1 MMTTSQNSGYPGPSR
16 PEPSVTA
23 ALEQN
28 VSAVELVRVLD
39 DYLADLQAG
48 KAADRSAVLAAHP
61 QLAGQL
67 EQCLAGIEFIHRAG
81 RTAGEL
87 PAQLGDFRIRREIG
101 RGGMGVVFEAEQL
114 SLHRIVALKILR
126 FGVADKEALD
136 RFRYEAETV
145 AKLHHTNIVPI
156 FAIGSEHGVNFYA
169 MQYIQ
174 GRSLADVIQR
184 RRPSSVVSG
193 AGYPSGPPAGRLAQA
208 SGSHPPAAT
217 DNGPLTT
224 DKVSPSPQRKTPT
237 LADIAGWGLQA
248 AEALAHA
255 HGRGV
260 IHRDIKPSN
269 LLLDDEGTLWLTD
282 FGLAKRIDEV
292 TLTLTGA
299 ILGTPRYMS
308 PEQAAATRQPVDH
321 RTDIYSLGATLYEL
335 VTGQPV
341 FAAATPHEVISQIIT
356 AEPRPPRHFDRSLP
370 RDLETIVLK
379 CLAKEPTRRYQ
390 TAHELADDLRAF
402 LDGRPI
408 AARRL
413 GVLARATRWVKKRR
427 KMATTMAAVATCV
440 AALFVGG
447 FVTWRLHEESLLG
460 RLNVSTSG
468 PSLVA
473 EVLDND
479 DRPVVPSFPVPSS
492 QPVALREGSYQVR
505 LSSPGMLSQTYPLEV
520 ERGSNHYV
528 DARLEDRWMW
538 PPLELKPDEFVE
550 PVKFGERTDL
560 LVYRQSDQSLRR
572 LDGATGKP
580 VWPQILVLDKSNL
593 PAGENL
599 DEWKSLLASNFD
611 PWQSSW
617 LATPAADLDGDG
629 AADLIFASR
638 KRSALIAV
646 SGKTG
651 KVLWLLRGRP
661 KPRGVDDVSRLQPF
675 LDYNESPVIG
685 QPVTGKVDGDET
697 ARVVGCF
704 ASGGETFKVEGGN
717 NVSAPAQSW
726 LEAVSGRKGRPLWR
740 YPFGKDVVLSQGQYD
755 RWSVALQA
763 IAQPQIA
770 RVGEGQIVLSVVGT
784 TFYGVEL
791 ATGKEAW
798 PPLELG
804 FTPDSAPQIVDLGNG
819 QSEALFTSGQP
830 HNGSSGQPVKLTLTA
845 ISLNDRRKLWEAPIS
860 GVSRQRFQVGMPA
873 APREIEVELLGPKDE
888 PAILAAVWQTGPE
901 FNQRRFFNRYVNGRS
916 DLELLDAT
924 TGKARWEKSLGW
936 LSSSQPALIRWL
948 LGPDL
953 DGDGEREIFVA
964 WNDDVRPDGGSALVV
979 AALSGHDGRTLWRWV
994 LDGANTNDPQASLRL
1009 WQPAENGWPLLVV
1022 PVGRAPGGQPAT
1034 FIFDSATG
1042 RLRQTLPG
1050 VSDPRTVDLDGDG
1063 LADLLYTVAPQGFAR
1078 LMAVHGAPPS
1088 AWRRLD
1094 QQPLKIAQDFDGD
1107 GVTDVFMAGNG
1118 TWMNPDTAISGR
1130 DGRTLWRVAAHRMYG
1145 TGAAP
1150 VSAPLPLG
1158 DLGGDGHPAIVTLD
1172 NSRSDMNV
1180 LEVAAFSGVDGRRIW
1195 PASGSSSVQVSNG
1208 LSSGSSNNR
1217 SYYYPALAFAN
1228 FGHGQRADVL
1238 AAIPDSLDP
1247 TSSQR
1252 NPNDSS
1258 IRLNVLSGD
1267 SGKLRWTAAV
1277 ALGQFGEPG
1286 RFYRTDFQD
1295 LNGDGVAD
1303 VVAWVNPAGGK
1314 PGAPCE
1320 LRAFSGV
1327 DGAPLWTD
1335 APPIIGPASGAAN
1348 FLDPPAVG
1356 DLDGKGVPD
1365 VLFIRQQPWDAALQS
1380 YRYELVA
1387 IGGRDGRVKWT
1398 WSWVNDTSWEVL
1410 PSLLV
1415 DFEGAGRRS
1424 VCLYIAE
1431 VTKTNQGSLHEPGVV
1446 ILDGAGKVR
1455 RRVEFRPGPLTSVG
1469 YYSGRSWW
1477 RAADLNGDG
1486 KEKLLFY
1493 DGGKLQALEG
1503 ERLESLWKWP
1513 VPEGPATLLDVL
1525 PAGKTFPATI
1535 AVWAGK
1541 SVYGL
1546 SGVSG
1551 RPRWRGEMP
1560 YTATNPSYGQRET
1573 VLMPDSNALG
1583 LPRLLAGDGCRLTW
1597 LVDDQVRYLPPRGQP
1612 TVYAPLSDPVSLRPL
1627 PWAPGGYDN
1636 RFGEILGAVPWTLLW
1651 FVVPVLLI
1659 RWAFKRNSWR
1669 LAFVPALYQ
1678 LALTLALRFPF
1689 ARGPWGWDP
1698 RPGICCLSAAF
1709 LIVHA
1714 AWMIRRRLW
1723 ALVDASAIYAIS
1735 IAIGWSQRETGP
1747 VDEQLGYAWYYARP
1761 VSHVILDTFGVVAGG
1776 LPVIA
1781 AAVFIVLWLR
1791 RRQWVRLSVFLA
1803 ASIVLAGVIAIML
1816 LDKDR
1821 TRMSSDETYGFD
1833 GWYFVLFKGI
1843 YFAASLTLLA
1853 WAGKL
1858 ALRFSWRGATRLYS
1872 RLSKK
1877 AIA

>member
-1 MMTTSQNSGYPGPSR
+1 MSLQNSGQLGHAR
-16 PEPSVTA
+16 PEPAVTA
-23 ALEQN
+23 ALEPTG
-28 VSAVELVRVLD
+28 SAVELVRVLD

-48 KAADRSAVLAAHP
+48 KAADRSTVLAAHP

-87 PAQLGDFRIRREIG
+87 PAQLGDFRICREIG

-156 FAIGSEHGVNFYA
+156 FAIGSELGVNFYA

-184 RRPSSVVSG
+184 R
-193 AGYPSGPPAGRLAQA
+193 AGRRSEVRGRKSEVGDGNA
-208 SGSHPPAAT
+208 SLIPNPDSRHPTPRSLISATPADHA
-217 DNGPLTT
+217 PL
-224 DKVSPSPQRKTPT
+224 KAGTPT

-341 FAAATPHEVISQIIT
+341 FAAETPHEVISQIIT

-370 RDLETIVLK
+370 RDLETIVVK
-379 CLAKEPTRRYQ
+379 CLAKEPARRYQ
-390 TAHELADDLRAF
+390 TAHELAEDLRAF

-413 GVLARATRWVKKRR
+413 GVLARTTRWVKKRR
-427 KMATTMAAVATCV
+427 KMATTMAAVAACV
-440 AALFVGG
+440 AALFVVG
-447 FVTWRLHEESLLG
+447 FLAWRTHEESLLG
-460 RLNVSTSG
+460 HLSLTTSG
-468 PSLVA
+468 PTLVA
-473 EVLDND
+473 EVLDKD

-492 QPVALREGSYQVR
+492 QPVALHEGSYQVR

-538 PPLELKPDEFVE
+538 PPLELKPGEFIE
-550 PVKFGERTDL
+550 PVPFGERTDL

-580 VWPQILVLDKSNL
+580 VWPQNLVLDKSNL

-617 LATPAADLDGDG
+617 LATPEADLDGDG

-646 SGKTG
+646 SSKTG

-661 KPRGVDDVSRLQPF
+661 KPSGVDDVSRLQTF

-685 QPVTGKVDGDET
+685 RPVTGKVDGEEM

-726 LEAVSGRKGRPLWR
+726 LEAVSGQSGQSLWR
-740 YPFGKDVVLSQGQYD
+740 YPFGKDVVPQGQYD

-770 RVGEGQIVLSVVGT
+770 RVGERQIVISVVGT
-784 TFYGVEL
+784 TFYGVDL

-798 PPLELG
+798 PPLDLG
-804 FTPDSAPQIVDLGNG
+804 FTPDLAPQIVDLGNG

-845 ISLNDRRKLWEAPIS
+845 ISLKDRRKLWEAPIS
-860 GVSRQRFQVGMPA
+860 GVSRQQFQASMPA
-873 APREIEVELLGPKDE
+873 APREVEVQPLGPKE
-888 PAILAAVWQTGPE
+888 APAILAAVWRSGPE

-916 DLELLDAT
+916 DLVLLDAT

-936 LSSSQPALIRWL
+936 LSSSQPAPIRWL
-948 LGPDL
+948 AGPDL
-953 DGDGEREIFVA
+953 DGDGEREIFAA

-979 AALSGHDGRTLWRWV
+979 AALSGHDGRMLWRWV
-994 LDGANTNDPQASLRL
+994 LDGANTNDPQAPLRW
-1009 WQPAENGWPLLVV
+1009 WQAAENGWPLLVV

-1034 FIFDSATG
+1034 YIFDSASG

-1050 VSDPRTVDLDGDG
+1050 VSDPRTTDLDGDG

-1094 QQPLKIAQDFDGD
+1094 QQPLKVAQDFDGD
-1107 GVTDVFMAGNG
+1107 GLTDVFMAGNG

-1145 TGAAP
+1145 IGAGP

-1158 DLGGDGHPAIVTLD
+1158 DLGGNGHPAIVTLD
-1172 NSRSDMNV
+1172 NSLSDVNL
-1180 LEVAAFSGVDGRRIW
+1180 LEVAALSGVDGRRIW
-1195 PASGSSSVQVSNG
+1195 PARGSSSVQVSNG
-1208 LSSGSSNNR
+1208 SSSGSSNNC

-1228 FGHGQRADVL
+1228 LGHGQRADVL
-1238 AAIPDSLDP
+1238 AAIPESLDP
-1247 TSSQR
+1247 IRSQS
-1252 NPNDSS
+1252 NPNYSS
-1258 IRLNVLSGD
+1258 IWLNVLSGE
-1267 SGKLRWTAAV
+1267 SGKLRWKAAV

-1286 RFYRTDFQD
+1286 RIYQTEFQD

-1303 VVAWVNPAGGK
+1303 LVAWVNPAGGQ
-1314 PGAPCE
+1314 PSAACE
-1320 LRAFSGV
+1320 LQAFSGV

-1335 APPIIGPASGAAN
+1335 APPIIGPASGSAN

-1356 DLDGKGVPD
+1356 DLDGNGVPD
-1365 VLFIRQQPWDAALQS
+1365 VLFIRQQPLDAALQG

-1410 PSLLV
+1410 PSLLA

-1446 ILDGAGKVR
+1446 VLNGAGKVR
-1455 RRVEFRPGPLTSVG
+1455 RRVEFRAGPLTSVG

-1493 DGGKLQALEG
+1493 DGGKLQALGG

-1541 SVYGL
+1541 SIVGL
-1546 SGVSG
+1546 SGING
-1551 RPRWRGEMP
+1551 RPRWRGEMLTTGP
-1560 YTATNPSYGQRET
+1560 NSSNGQRET
-1573 VLMPDSNALG
+1573 VLMADSNTLG

-1597 LVDDQVRYLPPRGQP
+1597 LVDDQGRYQPPRGEP
-1612 TVYAPLSDPVSLRPL
+1612 IAFSPLPDPVSLRPL

-1636 RFGEILGAVPWTLLW
+1636 GFGEILGAVPWTLLW

-1659 RWAFKRNSWR
+1659 GWAFKRNSWR

-1678 LALTLALRFPF
+1678 LALTLSLRFPF

-1714 AWMIRRRLW
+1714 AWMLRRRLW
-1723 ALVDASAIYAIS
+1723 ALVDASAIYAIA

-1747 VDEQLGYAWYYARP
+1747 VDEQLGYAWYFPRP
-1761 VSHVILDTFGVVAGG
+1761 VSQLILDTFGVVVAG

-1781 AAVFIVLWLR
+1781 AAVFVVLWLR
-1791 RRQWVRLSVFLA
+1791 RRQWVRLGAFLA
-1803 ASIVLAGVIAIML
+1803 ASIVLAGGVAIVL

-1821 TRMSSDETYGFD
+1821 TRMSNDEVYGLD
-1833 GWYFVLFKGI
+1833 GWYLILFQGI
-1843 YFAASLTLLA
+1843 YCAASLALLS
-1853 WAGKL
+1853 WLGKH
-1858 ALRFSWRGATRLYS
+1858 AFRWCRRDVSKLRMYW
-1872 RLSKK
+1872 SKR
-1877 AIA
+1877 AAP